1 MLHQVS
7 WEMSCSQQWQLEQA
21 PIAVT
26 ATVSQRSQRWMQG
39 ACLPLP
45 ILKLKKKKNPQF
57 NLFSRSYFY
66 FLMGGRWS
74 HLAFIPNPSGGYV
87 RYKPQRE
94 NTVAVRGCEGQAPLG
109 SLAPRPCTEVHGRK
123 AALNEK
129 GLWTLLFCRQRRTI
143 QGWVPNTFL
152 WPGALSHFPHCE
164 RWQLA
169 LMLHFSLFTAKRHK
183 EQFSLSRKGF
193 LKFVLT

>member
-1 MLHQVS
+1 MGDEL
-7 WEMSCSQQWQLEQA
+7 LTT
-21 PIAVT
+21 VT
-26 ATVSQRSQRWMQG
+26 ARTGTYCSHSHGFPEIPEMDARGMS
-39 ACLPLP
+39 ASAYFK
-45 ILKLKKKKNPQF
+45 IKKKKKNPQF

-143 QGWVPNTFL
+143 QG
-152 WPGALSHFPHCE
+152 
-164 RWQLA
+164 
-169 LMLHFSLFTAKRHK
+169 
-183 EQFSLSRKGF
+183 
-193 LKFVLT
+193 